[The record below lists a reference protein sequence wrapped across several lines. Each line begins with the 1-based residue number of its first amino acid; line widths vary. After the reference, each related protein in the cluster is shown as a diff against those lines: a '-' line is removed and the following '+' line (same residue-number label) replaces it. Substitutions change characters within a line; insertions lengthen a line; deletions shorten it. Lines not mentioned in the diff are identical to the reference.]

1 MTFSLGVVSSTFQ
14 IVQILALEATEW
26 VSELVTQTV
35 IELII
40 STAKEM
46 SVKATFFFMLKP
58 QQTDFEMMLK

>member
-1 MTFSLGVVSSTFQ
+1 MTFSLGVVSSTFH

-26 VSELVTQTV
+26 ASELVTQTV

-46 SVKATFFFMLKP
+46 SVKASTTNEF
-58 QQTDFEMMLK
+58 